1 MLKFVVFLLKKYNL
15 RCKRNIIFCWRN
27 ITLVEEKITRKVPPV
42 LGGVKYYS
50 SVWGNT
56 ISVVGEM
63 LKKPCI
69 GRKVQFKKRQ
79 KECWRNAEKM
89 QKEKR
94 ENAKRML
101 EKRRENFP
109 PVLGSAKRGAN
120 SLGAVSTSADQHNQ
134 WSSNQCFFLLAII
147 KTNTFYNL
155 DKYFLHFRQ
164 IYFAF

>member
-1 MLKFVVFLLKKYNL
+1 MLEKYN
-15 RCKRNIIFCWRN
+15 FSWWE
-27 ITLVEEKITRKVPPV
+27 TYEK
-42 LGGVKYYS
+42 S
-50 SVWGNT
+50 S
-56 ISVVGEM
+56 S
-63 LKKPCI
+63 CI
-69 GRKVQFKKRQ
+69 GRGKILLQCLRKYYFSCWGNAKKVLYWAKSPIIKMQIK
-79 KECWRNAEKM
+79 CWRNAEKM

-134 WSSNQCFFLLAII
+134 WSSNQRFFLLAII

-155 DKYFLHFRQ
+155 NKYFLHFRQ
-164 IYFAF
+164 IYLSI